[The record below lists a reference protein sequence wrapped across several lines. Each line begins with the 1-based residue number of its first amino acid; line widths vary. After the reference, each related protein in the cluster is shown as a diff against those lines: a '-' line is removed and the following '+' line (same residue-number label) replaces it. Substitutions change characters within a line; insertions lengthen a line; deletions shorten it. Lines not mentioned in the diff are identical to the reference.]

1 MAPPVREQ
9 FAGNDFGGGLGYEVW
24 MFGGS
29 LNSEQ
34 IRRARRWLIVSGILA
49 LITGVVAI
57 AVPAIASV
65 TTTIF
70 VGWILIAAAIS
81 IGIQAIS
88 HRAPV
93 RGLEALLAFVAGCY
107 VLVFP
112 LSGTVTL
119 TFVLA
124 VWFFASGVLSLSLA
138 FQWGGGAASWM
149 NAISGGPVRDHG
161 VPYLGKS
168 PQLSR
173 MGDRPTD
180 RHQPRLLGSARACRR
195 APSEAADPNKLID
208 SATGPIIYVGSV
220 ERWPADLRPRTRHAP
235 RTSRVRHQL
244 PGVAVFACERH
255 TTT

>member
-81 IGIQAIS
+81 MGIQAIS

-149 NAISGGPVRDHG
+149 NAISGVLSVILGFLISASLPSSAGWAIGLLIGINLVFWGVRALVGAH
-161 VPYLGKS
+161 LLK
-168 PQLSR
+168 QL
-173 MGDRPTD
+173 T
-180 RHQPRLLGSARACRR
+180 
-195 APSEAADPNKLID
+195 
-208 SATGPIIYVGSV
+208 
-220 ERWPADLRPRTRHAP
+220 
-235 RTSRVRHQL
+235 RTS
-244 PGVAVFACERH
+244 
-255 TTT
+255 